1 MARDYPK
8 SEVLDII
15 DNVAAQRGINR
26 DDFLRFAYIET
37 GGTFDETASRGPKG
51 AKGLFQFVP
60 DTARAYGIEGRELDP
75 RANTDAAAQ
84 LYLDNRQVLLNRH
97 KSNGM
102 DYLSG
107 KESPD
112 GFDMYMA
119 HQQGAN
125 GYRSIQKA
133 INDGS
138 FERSDTRSK
147 ILNNISSR
155 DVETL
160 TGVKHRDLGKLSD
173 RDLATTFTTYWDVKF
188 DRISIPEKGIAPVV
202 GGSQAVPAPARAV
215 TPPAAAHSG
224 MALERAHALTL
235 QYDHVKY
242 GLGAKNP
249 DQGKVDCSGWVVR
262 LQNATMDEINR
273 KAGKEIF
280 SSGDKFSPGYDGAAM
295 IVDKAQKSSGV
306 LLEGRQV
313 TASAMREGMIIGED
327 NGAKSWDAG
336 RYKGIDHIVM
346 VVRDPTDGQLKVS
359 QSRGGEGVELSSLD
373 SYLANKQ
380 ARGVALFATDPLHEA
395 RDLIRGQAVSAQP
408 AVPGQPLAS
417 GPAEPALLQLKAKGP
432 AVEQL
437 QSALA
442 GLGYTDAKGKPLAAD
457 RVFGPDT
464 DAAVRAFQ
472 KDMGLGVDGIVGPK
486 TRQALEQA
494 RDQVLLSD
502 PQHPQHS
509 LFAQARE
516 KLAGLD
522 PSPYGTDAARLDRA
536 AAHVAVDA
544 HAGGLARIDQV
555 RISAD
560 GRSLFPVETGMG
572 DMVMRR
578 GMVVTAQADQHSL
591 LESSRSIDANAN
603 QFKEAER
610 SQAEQQRKATGG
622 VQV

>member
-37 GGTFDETASRGPKG
+37 GGTFDETANRGPKS

-75 RANTDAAAQ
+75 RANTNAAAQ

-133 INDGS
+133 IADGS

-155 DVETL
+155 DVEQL
-160 TGVKHRDLGKLSD
+160 TGVKHRDLSKLSD

-188 DRISIPEKGIAPVV
+188 DRISIPEKGISPVV
-202 GGSQAVPAPARAV
+202 GGSPAVSSPTPTPTPTPAGEG
-215 TPPAAAHSG
+215 G
-224 MALERAHALTL
+224 MGLERAHALTL

-249 DQGKVDCSGWVVR
+249 DQGQVDCSGWVVR
-262 LQNATMDEINR
+262 LQNATMDEINQ

-280 SSGDKFSPGYDGAAM
+280 SSSDKFSPGYDGAAM
-295 IVDKAQKSSGV
+295 IVDKAQKRSGV
-306 LLEGRQV
+306 LLEGSQV
-313 TASAMREGMIIGED
+313 TAAAMREGMIIGED

-346 VVRDPTDGQLKVS
+346 VVRDPSDGQLKVS

-380 ARGVALFATDPLHEA
+380 ARGVALFATDPLHQA
-395 RDLIRGQAVSAQP
+395 RDLIRGQTVAAEP
-408 AVPGQPLAS
+408 TVPGQPAS
-417 GPAEPALLQLKAKGP
+417 SSPAEPALLQLKAKGP

-437 QSALA
+437 QAALA
-442 GLGYTDAKGKPLAAD
+442 GLGYTDPQGKPLAAD

-472 KDMGLGVDGIVGPK
+472 KDMGLEVDGVVGPK

-494 RDQVLLSD
+494 REQVLLSD
-502 PQHPQHS
+502 SQHPQHS
-509 LFAQARE
+509 LFTQARE

-522 PSPYGTDAARLDRA
+522 PAPYGTDPARLDRA
-536 AAHVAVDA
+536 AAHLAVDA
-544 HAGGLARIDQV
+544 HASGLSRIDQV

-572 DMVMRR
+572 DMVLRR
-578 GMVVTAQADQHSL
+578 GMVVTAQADQHSM
-591 LESSRSIDANAN
+591 LESSRSIDANAS

-610 SQAEQQRKATGG
+610 SQAEQPRMASGG

>member
-1 MARDYPK
+1 MARDYPT

-15 DNVAAQRGINR
+15 DKVAAERGINR
-26 DDFLRFAYIET
+26 EDFLRFAYIET
-37 GGTFDETASRGPKG
+37 GGTFDETANRGRNG

-75 RANTDAAAQ
+75 RANTAAAAQ
-84 LYLDNRQVLLNRH
+84 LYLDNRRVLLNRH
-97 KSNGM
+97 ASNGM

-107 KESPD
+107 KPSPD

-133 INDGS
+133 IKEDS

-155 DVETL
+155 DVETI
-160 TGVKHRDLGKLSD
+160 TGVKHRDLSTLSD
-173 RDLATTFTTYWDVKF
+173 RDLATTFTRYWDVKF
-188 DRISIPEKGIAPVV
+188 DRIGIPEKGIAPVS
-202 GGSQAVPAPARAV
+202 GSAPAIQAPSP
-215 TPPAAAHSG
+215 TPAAASDTG
-224 MALERAHALTL
+224 MSLERAHALTL

-273 KAGKEIF
+273 KAGREIF
-280 SSGDKFSPGYDGAAM
+280 STADKFSPGYDGAAM
-295 IVDKAQKSSGV
+295 IVDKAQKRSGI
-306 LLEGRQV
+306 LLQGGQV
-313 TASAMREGMIIGED
+313 TAAAMREGMIIGED

-346 VVRDPTDGQLKVS
+346 VVRDPNGGKLKVS

-373 SYLANKQ
+373 SYLSNKQ

-408 AVPGQPLAS
+408 APS
-417 GPAEPALLQLKAKGP
+417 GPVEPALLQLKAKGA

-437 QSALA
+437 QATLA
-442 GLGYTDAKGKPLAAD
+442 GLGYTDRQGRPLASD
-457 RVFGPDT
+457 RDFGPDT

-472 KDMGLGVDGIVGPK
+472 KDMGLKTDGIVGPN

-494 RDQVLLSD
+494 RDQVLVTD
-502 PQHPQHS
+502 PQHAQYS

-516 KLAGLD
+516 KLAGLEQA
-522 PSPYGTDAARLDRA
+522 PYGNDPARLERA
-536 AAHVAVDA
+536 AAHLAVDA
-544 HAGGLARIDQV
+544 HASGLTRIDQV

-560 GRSLFPVETGMG
+560 GRSLFPVETGLG
-572 DMVMRR
+572 DMVLRR
-578 GMVVTAQADQHSL
+578 GMVVTAQADQHSV
-591 LESSRSIDANAN
+591 LESSRSLEANARLFN
-603 QFKEAER
+603 EAER
-610 SQAEQQRKATGG
+610 SQAEQPRIASGG
-622 VQV
+622 ISL